1 VIDHVYGD
9 VPPLAVMGFEYAVP
23 TAPEASVALIVNAGG
38 ADVVTAIESWTDL
51 VTAGL
56 SASVTFTV
64 NVLVPVAVGVPE
76 IRPVDEPRVRPA
88 GRLPDVMDHA

>member
-1 VIDHVYGD
+1 MPDDKLVVEIDNGVGAA
-9 VPPLAVMGFEYAVP
+9 LA
-23 TAPEASVALIVNAGG
+23 I
-38 ADVVTAIESWTDL
+38 AIDSLTDL
-51 VTAGL
+51 LTAGR

-64 NVLVPVAVGVPE
+64 KLLVPVAVGFPE

>member
-1 VIDHVYGD
+1 
-9 VPPLAVMGFEYAVP
+9 VPAAKLAVE
-23 TAPEASVALIVNAGG
+23 IVSGAGAG
-38 ADVVTAIESWTDL
+38 AAIAIDSWTDL

-64 NVLVPVAVGVPE
+64 NVLDPVAVGVPE